1 MSAKKEGASTLMEPE
16 PDLRL
21 TDIAFEKLEE
31 MIVMRQLLPNTM
43 VSEQQLATQ
52 LNMGRTPIREALQR
66 LRQIGFV
73 EMQPRR
79 GTMVCGTDIHQQFE
93 LLEVRKPLEEL
104 TVSCACLRATD
115 EELEMLSSLSE
126 KILQAAA
133 DGDTIQYLKYNR
145 QIHESEVR
153 AAHNSMLTQ
162 IMSANHA
169 QSRRF
174 WYQHIRQYQAF
185 EEGAKCHSDVLNTI
199 INRDERAA
207 RQAVR
212 RLMKFL
218 ERLTYA
224 TLTKFSPKS
233 SRF

>member
-1 MSAKKEGASTLMEPE
+1 MSAKKGDAIVAMRPEPE
-16 PDLRL
+16 LRL
-21 TDIAFEKLEE
+21 TDIAFEQLEE
-31 MIVMRQLLPNTM
+31 MIVMRQLPPNTM

-104 TVSCACLRATD
+104 MVGCACVRATA
-115 EELEMLSSLSE
+115 EELDVMAHLSRG
-126 KILQAAA
+126 ILQAAA
-133 DGDTIQYLKYNR
+133 KGDTIQYLKYNR
-145 QIHESEVR
+145 QIHENEVK

-162 IMSANHA
+162 IMMTSHA

-174 WYQHIRQYQAF
+174 WYQNIQQNQAF
-185 EEGAKCHSDVLNTI
+185 AEGAKCHSDVLNTI
-199 INRDERAA
+199 IARDERAA
-207 RQAVR
+207 RLAVR
-212 RLMKFL
+212 RLMKYL
-218 ERLTYA
+218 EKLTYA
-224 TLTKFSPKS
+224 TLSKFAAKPA
-233 SRF
+233 RY